1 MRIFCLV
8 TACVLGFVHASWSA
22 VVERLSV
29 EDLARGAD
37 AIVVAR
43 VVATSAAWNEARTKI
58 YTFTTLDVSDAL
70 KGDPARRVVV
80 KELGG
85 AVGDIALEASGTPRF
100 SVGEEVL
107 VFWRSDSEGAYRTG
121 GLAQGKMRLLREPDT
136 GRTYAQ
142 ADVSGLVWAE
152 TAGGRELRP
161 ANQPS
166 PQTNARRVY
175 LDELKERIRAS
186 AR

>member
-43 VVATSAAWNEARTKI
+43 VVATSAAWNEGRTKI
-58 YTFTTLDVSDAL
+58 YTFTTLEVSDAL
-70 KGDPARRVVV
+70 KGGPAGRVVV

-85 AVGDIALEASGTPRF
+85 AVGDIAMEASGAPRF
-100 SVGEEVL
+100 SAGEEVL
-107 VFWRSDSEGAYRTG
+107 VFLRRDSEGAAVSTG
-121 GLAQGKMRLLREPDT
+121 
-136 GRTYAQ
+136 
-142 ADVSGLVWAE
+142 
-152 TAGGRELRP
+152 
-161 ANQPS
+161 
-166 PQTNARRVY
+166 ARRSAGMHR
-175 LDELKERIRAS
+175 LARRGEPWRA
-186 AR
+186 

>member
-1 MRIFCLV
+1 M
-8 TACVLGFVHASWSA
+8 A
-22 VVERLSV
+22 VVLRAKLRRL
-29 EDLARGAD
+29 
-37 AIVVAR
+37 
-43 VVATSAAWNEARTKI
+43 AAWNEARTKI

-85 AVGDIALEASGTPRF
+85 ALGDIALEASGMPRF

-107 VFWRSDSEGAYRTG
+107 VFLRRDSEGAYRTR

>member
-1 MRIFCLV
+1 VRILYLV
-8 TACVLGFVHASWSA
+8 TACVLGFASASWSA

-43 VVATSAAWNEARTKI
+43 VVATSAAWNEGRTKI
-58 YTFTTLDVSDAL
+58 YTFTTLEVSDAL
-70 KGDPARRVVV
+70 KGGPAGRVVV

-85 AVGDIALEASGTPRF
+85 AVGDIAMEASGAPRF
-100 SVGEEVL
+100 SAGEEVL
-107 VFWRSDSEGAYRTG
+107 VFLRRDSEGAYRTR
-121 GLAQGKMRLLREPDT
+121 GLAQGKMRLLREPET

-142 ADVSGLVWAE
+142 ADVSGLVWTE

-166 PQTNARRVY
+166 PQTNAKRLY